1 MKARR
6 YLLFSGSIDYREGG
20 WYDFVGSYD
29 SVEEALTTL
38 HKTVPLGL
46 RGWWHIVDTET
57 QETVKESSL

>member
-6 YLLFSGSIDYREGG
+6 YLLFSGAIDYPQGG
-20 WYDFVGSYD
+20 WNDFVGSYD

-38 HKTVPLGL
+38 IKTVPLGL

-57 QETVKESSL
+57 QEAVKERSL